1 MIVELYL
8 AKLTFALLK
17 KTYGY
22 VKEVPSINFSYA
34 DVNRPLKLK
43 FNDEN
48 QKDFFSQPYLCDIE
62 HNKVPFCL

>member
-1 MIVELYL
+1 M
-8 AKLTFALLK
+8 K

-62 HNKVPFCL
+62 HKKVQFCL